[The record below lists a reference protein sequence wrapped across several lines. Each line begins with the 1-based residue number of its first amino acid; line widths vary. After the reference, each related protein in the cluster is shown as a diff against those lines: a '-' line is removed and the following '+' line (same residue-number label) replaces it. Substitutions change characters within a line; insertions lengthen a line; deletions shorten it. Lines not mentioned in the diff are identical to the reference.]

1 MTDLPALVP
10 PLLALCRQA
19 GDAICH
25 HYHAPGDVA
34 VESKHDDSPL
44 TRADLDSHVIL
55 RDGLKALLPEVPVLS
70 EESSPDHKARRH
82 GWPLYWLVDPLD
94 GTKEFVAG
102 TGEFTVN
109 IALID
114 GHRPV
119 LGVLYQ
125 PLPRLA
131 YVGIPGAGAHRY
143 RCVDDEQGPGKGEW
157 AAESIQTR
165 PLQAGSPLA
174 ILASRRHRGERL
186 QAALAWLEQD
196 WGPLERHNSGSA
208 LKFCDLAEG
217 EGDFYPR
224 YSPCCEWDVAAGQAL
239 VEAAGGAVLGLDG
252 EALQYNRRDSLLSL
266 PFLAIADPG
275 NALWQRYLRSAL

>member
-1 MTDLPALVP
+1 MNDLSALIP
-10 PLLALCRQA
+10 PLLTLSQQA
-19 GDAICH
+19 GEAICL
-25 HYHAPGDVA
+25 HYHAPGDVE

-55 RDGLKALLPEVPVLS
+55 REGLRTLAGGLPVLS
-70 EESSPDHKARRH
+70 EESSPQTKSLRRD
-82 GWPLYWLVDPLD
+82 WPRYWLVDPLD

-114 GHRPV
+114 EHRPV

-125 PLPRLA
+125 PLARLA
-131 YVGIPGAGAHRY
+131 YVGIPGTGAWRY
-143 RCVDDEQGPGKGEW
+143 APTGSAHWQGEAIHTRHLREG
-157 AAESIQTR
+157 R
-165 PLQAGSPLA
+165 PLSV
-174 ILASRRHRGERL
+174 LASRRHRGERL
-186 QAALAWLEQD
+186 RNALAWLEQA

-208 LKFCDLAEG
+208 LKFCHLAEG

-239 VEAAGGAVLGLDG
+239 VEGAGGAVLGLDG
-252 EALQYNRRDSLLSL
+252 DPLRYNLRDTLLSA
-266 PFLAIADPG
+266 PFLAIAAPG
-275 NALWQRYLRSAL
+275 HALWRRYQAELAE

>member
-10 PLLALCRQA
+10 AVLALCHKA

-55 RDGLKALLPEVPVLS
+55 RDGLKELLPQVPVLS
-70 EESSPDHKARRH
+70 EESSAEHKARRH
-82 GWPLYWLVDPLD
+82 DWPLYWLVDPLD

-109 IALID
+109 VALID

-131 YVGIPGAGAHRY
+131 YVGIPGFGAHCY
-143 RCVDDEQGPGKGEW
+143 RFSGNGEGDGEW
-157 AAESIQTR
+157 EAESIHTR
-165 PLQAGSPLA
+165 PLQAGAPLA

-186 QAALAWLEQD
+186 QAALAWLEQA
-196 WGPLERHNSGSA
+196 WGTLERHNSGSA
-208 LKFCDLAEG
+208 LKFCDLAQG
-217 EGDFYPR
+217 DGDFYPR

-252 EALQYNRRDSLLSL
+252 KALEYNRRDSLLSL

-275 NALWQRYLRSAL
+275 NALWQRYLDSSL